1 MSEVT
6 LEKLLADFE
15 AAWSEFEGDDE
26 MLGSRSVDE
35 RWADFDAVINAQAF
49 NPKTKAIAYR
59 VWNTGKIY
67 LIARDQSVNEA
78 MRWKLQTETIGKF

>member
-1 MSEVT
+1 MSKIT
-6 LEKLLADFE
+6 LADLLADFE

-35 RWADFDAVINAQAF
+35 RWADFDAAISVQAF
-49 NPKTKAIAYR
+49 NPKTKAVAYR

-67 LIARDQSVNEA
+67 LLARDQSLEEA
-78 MRWKLQTETIGKF
+78 MRWKLSH